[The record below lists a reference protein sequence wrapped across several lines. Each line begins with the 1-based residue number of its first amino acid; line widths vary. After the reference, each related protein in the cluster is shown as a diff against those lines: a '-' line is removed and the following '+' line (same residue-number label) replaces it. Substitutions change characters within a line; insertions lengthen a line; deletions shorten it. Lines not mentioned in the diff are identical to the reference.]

1 MIRNLVNNSQF
12 LRFALVGTAGFLVDW
27 AVLSMALAILGLDFY
42 TGRLLSFLT
51 AATFTWAANR
61 QFTFRQADKGNP
73 GRQWRRF
80 VAVNLVGG
88 LMNYGIY
95 AALVYSVAVAQ
106 SWPVIGI
113 AAGSIVGLAWNYSG
127 SRLLVFKDGKS

>member
-42 TGRLLSFLT
+42 TGRLLSFLC

-61 QFTFRQADKGNP
+61 QFTFRLADKDKP

-95 AALVYSVAVAQ
+95 VALVYSLAVAQ

-113 AAGSIVGLAWNYSG
+113 AAGSIAGLAWNYTG
-127 SRLLVFKDGKS
+127 SRLLVFNKSRS